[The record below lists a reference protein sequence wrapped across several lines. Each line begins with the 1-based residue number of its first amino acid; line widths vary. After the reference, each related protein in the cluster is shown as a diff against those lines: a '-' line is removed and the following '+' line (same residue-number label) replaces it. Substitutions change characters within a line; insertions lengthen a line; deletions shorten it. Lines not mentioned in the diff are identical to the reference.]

1 MSNKTKQHKTT
12 PTKDNTRTNFDIK
25 LLKERVMLL
34 NHLDNLAVIIGEPSV
49 RLADG
54 SGYTTGTGL
63 KGELGK
69 LNALLNIWSAK
80 PSGIAK
86 LREQATQSG
95 MDFNMYMANWKARQ
109 IRSIAAKTSE
119 LKECTKQLAG
129 ATAALRLWESNNPS
143 YKDLSAED
151 CQQILDPNTNELPFD
166 SSLDKLAVAEETQEA
181 AESYLDSILNGRI

>member
-25 LLKERVMLL
+25 LLKERVLLL
-34 NHLDNLAVIIGEPSV
+34 NHLDNLTVIIGEPSV
-49 RLADG
+49 RLTDG
-54 SGYTTGTGL
+54 SYTTGTGI

-69 LNALLNIWSAK
+69 LNALLNVWSAK
-80 PSGIAK
+80 PTGMAK
-86 LREQATQSG
+86 LREQAAENGT
-95 MDFNMYMANWKARQ
+95 DFNMYLANWKASK
-109 IRSIAAKTSE
+109 IRTIASKTNE
-119 LKECTKQLAG
+119 LKECNKQLAG

>member
-1 MSNKTKQHKTT
+1 MSAKNKQHKTT

-54 SGYTTGTGL
+54 SYTTGTGL
-63 KGELGK
+63 KGEIGK
-69 LNALLNIWSAK
+69 LNAILNVWSAK
-80 PSGIAK
+80 PNGIAK

-119 LKECTKQLAG
+119 LKECNKQLAG
-129 ATAALRLWESNNPS
+129 ANAALRLWESNNPS
-143 YKDLSAED
+143 YKDLSVED
-151 CQQILDPNTNELPFD
+151 CQQILDPNINELPFD

>member
-1 MSNKTKQHKTT
+1 MSNKTKQHKPT

-34 NHLDNLAVIIGEPSV
+34 NHIDNLTVIIGEPSV

-54 SGYTTGTGL
+54 SYTTGTGL

-69 LNALLNIWSAK
+69 LNALLNSWAEK

-86 LREQATQSG
+86 LREQAAENGT
-95 MDFNMYMANWKARQ
+95 DFNMYLANWKASK
-109 IRSIAAKTSE
+109 IRTIASKTNT
-119 LKECTKQLAG
+119 LKECNKQLAST
-129 ATAALRLWESNNPS
+129 TAELRLWESNNPS

-151 CQQILDPNTNELPFD
+151 CQQILDPSINELPFD
-166 SSLDKLAVAEETQEA
+166 SSLDKLAVAEETQGA